1 MSAKENHKFMEP
13 VLSDSTVK
21 TVYDI
26 EHDNDVTEK
35 EMMKAYQE
43 ISDFIKQYF
52 NKFKSNTLKKK
63 GFSLDEKKQEYAM
76 LSVDDKKQ
84 SLLKIANTLV
94 TNSIVIKKPKLGA
107 WLRLNSGITL
117 SPQAQLVIQSMSGLF
132 EKRIRLSTK

>member
-1 MSAKENHKFMEP
+1 M
-13 VLSDSTVK
+13 
-21 TVYDI
+21 
-26 EHDNDVTEK
+26 
-35 EMMKAYQE
+35 
-43 ISDFIKQYF
+43 
-52 NKFKSNTLKKK
+52 KKK

-76 LSVDDKKQ
+76 LSVDEKKQ